1 MFRTPIIPGK
11 SDNKIKLNQSL
22 LLMGSCFSEHIGK
35 KLEQNKFNSLCNPF
49 GIIYNPIS
57 IFKLLGQALEQRPID
72 RSFIIKNQGIYRH
85 YDLHSDISALSEDDL
100 ISQMNQAFKSCEYY
114 LQKSEWIL
122 ITFGT
127 AIVYRHRKLKE
138 IVSNCHKI
146 PAREFEKE
154 RLKPDEILTAFQTF
168 YDNLLKINKRFNIIV
183 TVSPVRHLKDSLEVN
198 SVSKSILRYV
208 CSNLSEAFSKVQ
220 YFPSY
225 EIMIDDLRDYRFY
238 EADMLHINAQAIEYI
253 WETFQQSYFDEET
266 LNFIKNWRKIINA
279 LQHRPFYP
287 DSEEH
292 QQFIRNTIQQLFV
305 FSSTVDIT
313 RELEF
318 LERQLK

>member
-1 MFRTPIIPGK
+1 MFRTPVTPGK
-11 SDNKIKLNQSL
+11 SDNKIKLNQPL

-35 KLEQNKFNSLCNPF
+35 KLEENKFNSLCNPF

-57 IFKLLGQALEQRPID
+57 MFKLLGQALEQRPID

-100 ISQMNQAFKSCEYY
+100 LSQMNQAFKNCKYY
-114 LQKSEWIL
+114 LQTSEWIL

-127 AIVYRHRKLKE
+127 AIVYRHKKLGG

-146 PAREFEKE
+146 PAREFERE
-154 RLKPDEILTAFQTF
+154 RLNPDEILNAFQIF
-168 YDNLLKINKRFNIIV
+168 YDNLLKVNKRFNMIV

-198 SVSKSILRYV
+198 SVSKSILRYA
-208 CSNLSEAFSKVQ
+208 CSTLSEAFAKVQ

-225 EIMIDDLRDYRFY
+225 EIMMDDLRDYRFY
-238 EADMLHINAQAIEYI
+238 EADMLHLNAQAIEYI

-266 LNFIKNWRKIINA
+266 RNFIKNWRKIRNA

-287 DSEEH
+287 DSEEY
-292 QQFIRNTIQQLFV
+292 QQFIKNTIQQLLV
-305 FSSTVDIT
+305 FNSTVDIT